1 MQDCI
6 INASLK
12 NKMQYVFSENRERA
26 LYKELESSDWHQDMH
41 CLATF
46 CDLHEV
52 SRLYGTKAHT
62 GIHPYYS
69 LKRVF
74 ICVVVGFQS
83 LYLILFLTFILPFW
97 SCAGWYAILIEYI
110 YTICFQQILQ
120 IWAVSEDA

>member
-6 INASLK
+6 INASLN
-12 NKMQYVFSENRERA
+12 NKMQYVSSENRERA

-69 LKRVF
+69 LKHVF
-74 ICVVVGFQS
+74 ICVVGWFPKLVLDSFFN
-83 LYLILFLTFILPFW
+83 LHIALLIL
-97 SCAGWYAILIEYI
+97 CRLICHFDRIYI
-110 YTICFQQILQ
+110 YHLFSTNIANLSCL
-120 IWAVSEDA
+120 